1 LLRDAQREELA
12 LDPAPRFVR
21 QLPPQKRSLM
31 RCRSAAITKC
41 SV

>member
-1 LLRDAQREELA
+1 LLRDAQREEFA

-21 QLPPQKRSLM
+21 QLAPAEKVVDALP
-31 RCRSAAITKC
+31 ITKC